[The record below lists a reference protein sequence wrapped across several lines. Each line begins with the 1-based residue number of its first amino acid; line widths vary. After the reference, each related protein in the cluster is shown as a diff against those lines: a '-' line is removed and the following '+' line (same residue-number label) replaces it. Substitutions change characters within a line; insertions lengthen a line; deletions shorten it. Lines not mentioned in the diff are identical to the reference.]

1 MDLEFTCN
9 VIPAQDDGGG
19 SRQPHLQVLL
29 PMGDDQIRI
38 MTERFPAD
46 VENEH
51 RKKDNKRQDF
61 SHQ

>member
-1 MDLEFTCN
+1 MNLEFTCN
-9 VIPAQDDGGG
+9 VIPAQDDGGS

-38 MTERFPAD
+38 MTERLPA
-46 VENEH
+46 EGQHEH
-51 RKKDNKRQDF
+51 RRTDNKRQEF